1 MTLKS
6 QNSFQDVGTSMEIIS
21 VQLHHKDKVIPE
33 LCCIIVALR
42 K

>member
-6 QNSFQDVGTSMEIIS
+6 HNSFQDVGASMEIIS
-21 VQLHHKDKVIPE
+21 VQLDHKDKGIPE
-33 LCCIIVALR
+33 LCCISVALR